1 LLKAIEKINDVLDK
15 VAYWMLVIMMAAMT
29 TVCFAQVV
37 GRSIFNFS
45 PAWMEEACRF
55 LLIWCSFL
63 GAAVILR
70 KSGHACVAVLVNT
83 FPFQTKRYIAVAVDI
98 TMAIFYGVITYQGVI
113 LVERYGYR
121 LAETMNLSMSF
132 VFLAFPVSFGLMV
145 LYTIEEIV
153 RLFVAPENVLKL
165 QVRIDSI
172 EMLPP
177 TE

>member
-1 LLKAIEKINDVLDK
+1 MLKTIEKINDVLDK
-15 VAYWMLVIMMAAMT
+15 IAYWVLVIMMATMT
-29 TVCFAQVV
+29 TICFAQVV
-37 GRSIFNFS
+37 GRGLLHFS
-45 PAWMEEACRF
+45 PAWMEESCRF

-63 GAAVILR
+63 GAAVMLR
-70 KSGHACVAVLVNT
+70 KSGHACVSVLINT
-83 FPFQTKRYIAVAVDI
+83 FPFQIKRYIAAIVDV
-98 TMAIFYGVITYQGVI
+98 TMVIFFGVLTYQSAI

-132 VFLAFPVSFGLMV
+132 VFLTFPVSFGLMM
-145 LYTIEEIV
+145 LYSIEEIV
-153 RLFVAPENVLKL
+153 RLLVAPESVLKL